1 MAGNKNLA
9 AAKANKKD
17 EFYTQRVDIENE
29 LKHYKPHFAEQIV
42 YCNCDD
48 PYESWFFKYFA
59 MNFNALGLKKL
70 IATSYDGSSMAGTE
84 LAFDGG
90 EGECKAHK
98 IVIDRPIEDYN
109 GDGAV
114 DDDDVRIFLQKFPPE
129 VLVSDDDY
137 KPGDFRSRQCVE
149 LLKEADIVVTNPPF
163 SLFGIY
169 LNQLISYNKKFLI
182 LGRMSALHKVN
193 IFPHIMDGRVWIGY
207 GFNISMI
214 YKAPYDNTDEANRKY
229 VRSKGYDPDKHY
241 IKVPAIC
248 WFTNLDHKKRHERLD
263 LYRTYNPVDYPKYDN
278 YDAIEVGKVTEIPC
292 DYDGVMGVPDTFLGA
307 MNPDQ
312 FEVLGASQRG
322 CHDKVLDTKKYDD
335 YWEMTPEGM
344 RTGSS
349 GNKTNE
355 NANLE
360 RNDGKHNYFINKNG
374 HIVQSTYSRIFIK
387 KREL

>member
-1 MAGNKNLA
+1 MASNRNLA
-9 AAKANKKD
+9 AAKKNKND

-29 LKHYKPHFAEQIV
+29 LKHYREHFPGKTV

-70 IATSYDGSSMAGTE
+70 IATSYDGSSVAGTE
-84 LAFDGG
+84 LPFGG
-90 EGECKAHK
+90 EEEKSRAYK
-98 IVIDRPIEDYN
+98 IVIDRPIEDFN

-114 DDDDVRIFLQKFPPE
+114 DDDDIRIYLQKFPPE
-129 VLVSDDDY
+129 VLVSDDEY

-163 SLFGIY
+163 SLFGKY
-169 LNQLISYNKKFLI
+169 LNYLIDYNKQFLI
-182 LGRMSALHKVN
+182 LGRMSALHKVD
-193 IFPHIMDGRVWIGY
+193 IFPHIMDERVWIGF
-207 GFNISMI
+207 GFNMSMI
-214 YKAPYDNTDEANRKY
+214 YKAPYDNVDEANRKY
-229 VRSKGYDPDKHY
+229 VRSKGYDPDEHY

-248 WFTNLDHKKRHERLD
+248 WLTNLDHKKRHEWLD
-263 LYRTYNPVDYPKYDN
+263 LYKSYNPVDYPKYDN
-278 YDAIEVGKVTEIPC
+278 YDAIEVGKVNEIPC
-292 DYDGVMGVPDTFLGA
+292 DYEGVMGVPDTFLGV
-307 MNPDQ
+307 MNPAQ
-312 FEVLGASQRG
+312 FEILGASQRG
-322 CHDKVLDTKKYDD
+322 CHDKIPDIKKYDD
-335 YWEMTPEGM
+335 YWEMTPAGK

-360 RNDGKHNYFINKNG
+360 KNDGKHNYFINKNG

-387 KREL
+387 RREK